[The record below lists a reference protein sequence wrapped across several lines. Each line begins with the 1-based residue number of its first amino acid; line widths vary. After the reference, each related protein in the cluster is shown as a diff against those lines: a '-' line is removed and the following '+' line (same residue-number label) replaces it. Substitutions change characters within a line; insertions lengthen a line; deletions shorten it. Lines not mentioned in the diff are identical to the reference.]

1 MGGERIKQLDAYSRV
16 QRLTTGPHHTGG
28 LRSRNLANLYII
40 AKITGFVGRTALC
53 MIARPRSDRQLGR
66 SFTRSQCFSIEA
78 LNDSLGDGS
87 RGSEGACFASE
98 IRNAQLSLIR

>member
-1 MGGERIKQLDAYSRV
+1 MWGETDQATRRIFASSAPYDRPASYR
-16 QRLTTGPHHTGG
+16 GPSEPQPRQSLHY
-28 LRSRNLANLYII
+28 R
-40 AKITGFVGRTALC
+40 KITGFVGRTALC

-66 SFTRSQCFSIEA
+66 SFTRSQCFSIEV